1 MKKRI
6 IFAISVII
14 IFVLILTSNKI
25 SYEKVI
31 SLHNWMSEQTI
42 IITTTNYQKEN
53 AFQYKINDSNK
64 EEIINFMIEYGIT
77 TIYIDNNITF
87 KEIKTFKE
95 KIKNLKLINISSILE

>member
-6 IFAISVII
+6 IFTIGVIT

>member
-1 MKKRI
+1 
-6 IFAISVII
+6 
-14 IFVLILTSNKI
+14 VLILTSNKI